1 MAGTG
6 LQLDGARVLVAGAS
20 GVIGSKLV
28 EAFVAGGARVVP
40 AGRDR
45 GRLDALAERT
55 GTTAQVFDA
64 VDADSVV
71 AAVTAAVEELGGLD
85 LLVVTVGA
93 AGFGKAVETDGALT
107 EELFA
112 VNVQGPMALVRAAAP
127 ALTESEHGTA
137 VVLSAILADLP
148 TAGMAD
154 YSAAKSALST
164 WLGVLRKEQR
174 RAFHVL
180 DVRPPHLDTGLDQRA
195 LCGEP
200 PRLPEPVP
208 ADDVVTAI
216 LDALGA
222 DKAPGELVW
231 DPREKKLIGR

>member
-1 MAGTG
+1 MEI
-6 LQLDGARVLVAGAS
+6 DGARVLVAGAS
-20 GVIGSKLV
+20 GALGTKIT
-28 EAFVAGGARVVP
+28 EALLERGARVVP

-45 GRLDALAERT
+45 GRLGALAERA

-64 VDADSVV
+64 VDADSTA
-71 AAVTAAVEELGGLD
+71 AAVDAAVAELGGLD

-93 AGFGKAVETDGALT
+93 AGFGTAVATSAAVT

-127 ALTESEHGTA
+127 HLTAAEDGTA

-148 TAGMAD
+148 TVGMAD

-174 RAFHVL
+174 RSFRVV
-180 DVRPPHLDTGLDQRA
+180 DVRPPHLDTELDQRA
-195 LCGEP
+195 LAGEP
-200 PRLPEPVP
+200 PTLPEPV
-208 ADDVVTAI
+208 DSDEVVTAI
-216 LDALGA
+216 IDALGGS
-222 DKAPGELVW
+222 KGELVW
-231 DPREKKLIGR
+231 DAKEKALTPR

>member
-1 MAGTG
+1 MELKDT
-6 LQLDGARVLVAGAS
+6 RVLVAGAS
-20 GVIGSKLV
+20 GVIGTKLV
-28 EAFVAGGARVVP
+28 DALLEAGARVVP

-45 GRLDALAERT
+45 GRLDELAGRT

-64 VDADSVV
+64 VDADSVK
-71 AAVTAAVEELGGLD
+71 AAVDAAVEELGGLD
-85 LLVVTVGA
+85 LLIVTVGA
-93 AGFGKAVETDGALT
+93 AGFGKAVDLEAAVT

-127 ALTESEHGTA
+127 ALTASDQGAA

-174 RAFHVL
+174 RAFRVI
-180 DVRPPHLDTGLDQRA
+180 DVRPPHLDTELDQRA
-195 LCGEP
+195 LAGEP
-200 PRLPEPVP
+200 PKLPAPVP
-208 ADDVVTAI
+208 ADEVVAAI
-216 LDALGA
+216 IDALGS
-222 DKAPGELVW
+222 DKIAGELVW
-231 DPREKKLIGR
+231 DAKEKQLTPR

>member
-1 MAGTG
+1 ME
-6 LQLDGARVLVAGAS
+6 LEGARVLVAGAS
-20 GVIGSKLV
+20 GVIGTKLV
-28 EAFVAGGARVVP
+28 DALLEAGARVVP

-45 GRLDALAERT
+45 GRLDGLAERT

-64 VDADSVV
+64 VDADS
-71 AAVTAAVEELGGLD
+71 AKSAVDAAVEELGGLD

-93 AGFGKAVETDGALT
+93 AGFGRAVDLDAAVT

-127 ALTESEHGTA
+127 ALTESAQGTA

-174 RAFHVL
+174 RAFRVL

-195 LCGEP
+195 LAGEP
-200 PRLPEPVP
+200 PKLPPPVP

-216 LDALGA
+216 MEALDG
-222 DKAPGELVW
+222 DEGELVW
-231 DPREKKLIGR
+231 DGREKKLAAR

>member
-1 MAGTG
+1 MTG
-6 LQLDGARVLVAGAS
+6 LDLENAKVLVAGAS
-20 GVIGSKLV
+20 GAIGTKLV
-28 EAFVAGGARVVP
+28 DALLEAGARVVP

-45 GRLDALAERT
+45 SRLAALAERT
-55 GTTAQVFDA
+55 GTAPQVFDA
-64 VDADSVV
+64 VDADSTT
-71 AAVTAAVEELGGLD
+71 AAVDAAVEELGGLD

-93 AGFGKAVETDGALT
+93 AGFGKAVETSAALS

-127 ALTESEHGTA
+127 ALTESANGTA

-148 TAGMAD
+148 TVGMAD

-174 RAFHVL
+174 RAFRVV

-195 LCGEP
+195 LAGEP
-200 PRLPEPVP
+200 PRLPEPV
-208 ADDVVTAI
+208 ASDDVVRAI
-216 LDALGA
+216 LDALSPDSP
-222 DKAPGELVW
+222 DKGELVW
-231 DPREKKLIGR
+231 EAKEKRLTPR

>member
-1 MAGTG
+1 MTG
-6 LQLDGARVLVAGAS
+6 MEIKDAKVLVAGAS
-20 GVIGSKLV
+20 GVIGTKLV
-28 EAFVAGGARVVP
+28 DALIKAGARVVP
-40 AGRDR
+40 AGRDQ
-45 GRLDALAERT
+45 GRLEELAERT

-64 VDADSVV
+64 VDADSVA
-71 AAVTAAVEELGGLD
+71 AAVAGAVEELGGLD

-93 AGFGKAVETDGALT
+93 AGFGKAVDLDAAVT

-127 ALTESEHGTA
+127 ALTESEQGTA

-174 RAFHVL
+174 RAFRVL
-180 DVRPPHLDTGLDQRA
+180 DVRPPHLDTELDQRA
-195 LCGEP
+195 LAGEP
-200 PRLPEPVP
+200 PKLPPPVA
-208 ADDVVTAI
+208 ADEVVTAI
-216 LDALGA
+216 LEALGG
-222 DKAPGELVW
+222 DKGELVW
-231 DPREKKLIGR
+231 DAKEKKLTPR